1 MPEEHIVSDARRRE
15 RWIVLAIA
23 IAVALGRSTI
33 FLVWPE
39 AYFDSD
45 QAVFGLMANHL
56 AELRAFPL
64 FMYGQSYILG
74 VEAWMAAP
82 LFMLAGPSATA
93 LKLPLLAI
101 NLVAAWLLVRTLER
115 DAGLRP
121 WAAAAAAL

>member
-39 AYFDSD
+39 SYFDSD
-45 QAVFGLMANHL
+45 QAVFGLMAKHL

-82 LFMLAGPSATA
+82 LFAIFGPSATA
-93 LKLPLLAI
+93 ITRAVRSTMPVNIAI
-101 NLVAAWLLVRTLER
+101 S
-115 DAGLRP
+115 
-121 WAAAAAAL
+121 